1 VKFYWPFAKTAFF
14 LRLSLDVAIRFR
26 NASNDC
32 KDKSETASLSMKKSI
47 LLASGMQFAKGFL
60 QAQPSGEKGFCT
72 HLSDR

>member
-32 KDKSETASLSMKKSI
+32 KDKSEAVDLIPCSTIGTRVEDGLRHDCRHRRS
-47 LLASGMQFAKGFL
+47 
-60 QAQPSGEKGFCT
+60 
-72 HLSDR
+72 HD